1 MADAPVDTSGNGLSG
16 VLPDETPIQDDTE
29 DVIDEVEEVGGE
41 PVPKPSEET
50 QEQADTEE
58 KPAQDA
64 EPDKK
69 PATEDKFQKAYRELQ
84 GKYDTLVS
92 RVSPHAQRLAEWEA
106 EQAKKQAEIVGNRDK
121 ALSELAEKPIETMRL
136 AARMELQEYLQ
147 QQEAQKAQVEWQKA
161 GAELSNYA
169 LERGVDQEQLAQM
182 LQPFNGFAGMPPNE
196 ALGLAKMLVDKHLE
210 PQTAKERTATALKEA
225 DKLAK
230 EKLTKKT
237 PAGTPGG
244 SAASPV
250 ETAEQKFWT
259 DIQALSAKKTIKAFG

>member
-1 MADAPVDTSGNGLSG
+1 MADATVDTSGNGLSG
-16 VLPDETPIQDDTE
+16 VLPDETPIQDDTV

-64 EPDKK
+64 EPAKK
-69 PATEDKFQKAYRELQ
+69 SADDKFQKAFRELQ
-84 GKYDTLVS
+84 SKYDTLVS

-106 EQAKKQAEIVGNRDK
+106 EQAKKQAEIVGSRDK
-121 ALSELAEKPIETMRL
+121 ALSELADKPIETMRL
-136 AARMELQEYLQ
+136 AARMELQDYLQ
-147 QQEAQKAQVEWQKA
+147 QQEAQREQVAWQKA
-161 GAELSNYA
+161 GAELSEYA
-169 LERGVDQEQLAQM
+169 VERGVGQDQLAQM
-182 LQPFNGFAGMPPNE
+182 LQPYNGFAGVPPDK
-196 ALGLAKMLVDKHLE
+196 ALDLAKMLVDKHLE

-237 PAGTPGG
+237 PSGTPGG
-244 SAASPV
+244 AAASPV

>member
-1 MADAPVDTSGNGLSG
+1 MADATVDTSGNGLSG
-16 VLPDETPIQDDTE
+16 VLPDETPIQDDTVE
-29 DVIDEVEEVGGE
+29 VIDEVEEVGGE

-64 EPDKK
+64 EPAK
-69 PATEDKFQKAYRELQ
+69 PAEDKFQKAYRELQ

-106 EQAKKQAEIVGNRDK
+106 EQAKKQAEIVGSRDK
-121 ALSELAEKPIETMRL
+121 ALSELADKPIETMRL
-136 AARMELQEYLQ
+136 AARMELQDYLQ
-147 QQEAQKAQVEWQKA
+147 QQEAQKAQVAWQKA
-161 GAELSNYA
+161 GAELSEYA
-169 LERGVDQEQLAQM
+169 VERGVDQDQLAQM
-182 LQPFNGFAGMPPNE
+182 LQPYNGFAGVPPDK
-196 ALGLAKMLVDKHLE
+196 ALDLAKMLVDKHLE

-225 DKLAK
+225 DKMAK

-237 PAGTPGG
+237 PAGSPGG
-244 SAASPV
+244 SAVTPA
-250 ETAEQKFWT
+250 ENAEQKFWS